1 MAITIIEAHQQ
12 STIIITGQ
20 NTMLMSLVTTVNVLA
35 IFRRNIEPRNEISR
49 VEESLETILTI
60 TAIFM
65 AMEKI
70 SRIFPIL
77 PTQRSQN
84 LHSSHK
90 T

>member
-20 NTMLMSLVTTVNVLA
+20 NTMPMSLVTTVNVLA
-35 IFRRNIEPRNEISR
+35 IFRRNVEPRNEISR
-49 VEESLETILTI
+49 VEESLEIILTI
-60 TAIFM
+60 TAIFV

-77 PTQRSQN
+77 PTQCSQN

>member
-1 MAITIIEAHQQ
+1 MP
-12 STIIITGQ
+12 
-20 NTMLMSLVTTVNVLA
+20 MSLVTTVNVLV
-35 IFRRNIEPRNEISR
+35 IFRRNVEPRNKISR
-49 VEESLETILTI
+49 VEENLKIILTI
-60 TAIFM
+60 TAIFV

-84 LHSSHK
+84 LYSSHK